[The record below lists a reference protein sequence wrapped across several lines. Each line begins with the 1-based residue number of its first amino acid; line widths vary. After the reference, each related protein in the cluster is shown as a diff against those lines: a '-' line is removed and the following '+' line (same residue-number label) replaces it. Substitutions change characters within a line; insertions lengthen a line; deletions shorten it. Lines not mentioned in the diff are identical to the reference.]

1 MFYKAEVQMRDSVS
15 GTVQF
20 SRLYIIAD
28 KRNAEVN
35 YWMVIKCT
43 YLYIDTC
50 SPRALFPDIC

>member
-20 SRLYIIAD
+20 SHLYIIAD
-28 KRNAEVN
+28 DRNAEVN

-43 YLYIDTC
+43 YLYIDIC
-50 SPRALFPDIC
+50 SPLPYFQT